1 MKLVNVFIVYLYICK
16 SYIHRSSIISIINFI
31 IITILIIIL
40 TIIIIIIIIITF
52 SIELA
57 GNPIIDF
64 KELKRLSQ
72 CTYKVKNMYPSQS
85 LSLHLT
91 LLGPVLRTLSLSDIH
106 FGRCPIV
113 DENGEE
119 FVEVLRLIILML
131 CKYLLSSSST
141 TSSFSLLLF
150 YTLYYCYRL

>member
-1 MKLVNVFIVYLYICK
+1 MYLSCHYHHHHLH
-16 SYIHRSSIISIINFI
+16 YHHH
-31 IITILIIIL
+31 LDHHHH
-40 TIIIIIIIIITF
+40 IIITF

-72 CTYKVKNMYPSQS
+72 CTYKVKNVYPSQS
-85 LSLHLT
+85 LSSSLQLT

-119 FVEVLRLIILML
+119 FVEVLR
-131 CKYLLSSSST
+131 
-141 TSSFSLLLF
+141 
-150 YTLYYCYRL
+150 